1 MSDKDVDKI
10 DAVNFDNNDNSV
22 FLNQAATKQVDK
34 PAPGIWFGLGG
45 LLLLALLVIFV
56 LPSIVTEYELPLE
69 RRVDLADT
77 PVAEAVANTASAIS
91 PFQEAQR
98 ALQRKEAQDV
108 LAELLTYQTELD
120 VLDVAVWGQ
129 QAYEAS
135 LEQASIGDEYYRA
148 QDFVL
153 ARESYEAGREGLS
166 RARLGGLAGRPR
178 RLALT
183 DGWSVPARLW
193 GPAPRIGWRPG
204 RRPLL
209 DPWWLGI

>member
-10 DAVNFDNNDNSV
+10 DAVYFDNNDNSV

-34 PAPGIWFGLGG
+34 PAPWIWFGLGG

-120 VLDVAVWGQ
+120 VLDVSIWGQ

-153 ARESYEAGREGLS
+153 ARES
-166 RARLGGLAGRPR
+166 
-178 RLALT
+178 
-183 DGWSVPARLW
+183 
-193 GPAPRIGWRPG
+193 
-204 RRPLL
+204 
-209 DPWWLGI
+209 